1 LYRIHSLLLQLSSPH
16 TTATKKAEAETGAT
30 ETPELPLLENI
41 LKMREDKEGA
51 YTFFA
56 DHLIECVAGKRRWK
70 NQKREH
76 LMTIVASPT
85 DEAFALLILEN
96 SIKRWIDM
104 AKHGTESIEKPKYT
118 RGKAAGGS
126 RKYEGWTDE
135 GKQRFNELID
145 AVTADRSDHSE
156 WDKSYLEKKKEEAVH
171 GRKRKRQRT
180 EHAPTT
186 EAKWDDALF
195 TSSTAV

>member
-1 LYRIHSLLLQLSSPH
+1 LLLQLSSPH
-16 TTATKKAEAETGAT
+16 TKGTKKASKDAEAGAT
-30 ETPELPLLENI
+30 AMPEVPLLENI

-56 DHLIECVAGKRRWK
+56 DHLIECVAGKMRWK
-70 NQKREH
+70 NQKREQ
-76 LMTIVASPT
+76 LMSEVATPT

-96 SIKRWIDM
+96 SIMRWLDI
-104 AKHGTESIEKPKYT
+104 AENGTESLVKPVYT

-126 RKYEGWTDE
+126 RKYEGWTDA
-135 GKQRFNELID
+135 GKTRFNELID
-145 AVTADRSDHSE
+145 DVTADRSNHSE
-156 WDKSYLEKKKEEAVH
+156 WDKSYLEKKQQDVVH
-171 GRKRKRQRT
+171 GGKRKRQRIVY
-180 EHAPTT
+180 APTT